1 MDARRHPGRGH
12 PAPRH
17 PAPRHPAP
25 RHPGQRAGLTKE
37 QVVAAAN
44 DVLADGG
51 FGALTMRAVAE
62 RLAVAPNALY
72 SHIANKTE
80 LVDEVLDATLG
91 EIPAPATDDVETVL
105 REIMAETF
113 TALLRHPDLMPAFLA
128 RQGSRGPHARRLGD
142 VMAAAL
148 GRVGITGS
156 DAVEARR
163 VLIVYTI
170 GFAAFAAGPP
180 DRNPVPPDELRR
192 NFASGLRWLLAGILS
207 AR

>member
-1 MDARRHPGRGH
+1 M
-12 PAPRH
+12 
-17 PAPRHPAP
+17 
-25 RHPGQRAGLTKE
+25 TKE
-37 QVVAAAN
+37 QVIATAN

-72 SHIANKTE
+72 SHVANKTE
-80 LVDEVLDATLG
+80 LVDEVLDATLRTIR
-91 EIPAPATDDVETVL
+91 EPATDDVEAVL
-105 REIMAETF
+105 REIMAETL

-142 VMAAAL
+142 IMAAAL
-148 GRVGITGS
+148 ERVGITGS

-180 DRNPVPPDELRR
+180 EGNPVPLDELQH
-192 NFASGLRWLLAGILS
+192 NFASGLQWLLAGIL
-207 AR
+207 AGRC